1 MKKYAAALI
10 ALINVTIAANPQE
23 YPEPEFSN
31 EIYFLKKDSVY
42 SLVRLEKE
50 NASMEMKTKAAGFGG
65 YENGYILEGEKSS
78 VRLTKGPGLS
88 FIFTNTAGGGQAS
101 SAEQD
106 SILRANG
113 IDPSMM
119 NASAGTMSAM
129 NDPVKTITLYKT
141 DVAKGKRKVLMQ
153 KAPGAFGGKKLQSS
167 DKYTFSI
174 KKIKDGYWELVI
186 DKNLPAGE
194 YAFTM
199 LNMGLGSMDGS
210 STIYCFGID

>member
-1 MKKYAAALI
+1 
-10 ALINVTIAANPQE
+10 
-23 YPEPEFSN
+23 
-31 EIYFLKKDSVY
+31 
-42 SLVRLEKE
+42 
-50 NASMEMKTKAAGFGG
+50 
-65 YENGYILEGEKSS
+65 
-78 VRLTKGPGLS
+78 
-88 FIFTNTAGGGQAS
+88 
-101 SAEQD
+101 
-106 SILRANG
+106 
-113 IDPSMM
+113 
-119 NASAGTMSAM
+119 
-129 NDPVKTITLYKT
+129 
-141 DVAKGKRKVLMQ
+141 MQ